1 MVVRPLWR
9 VPGNIHDFILNPN
22 GQDWLLFKHQIK
34 STVFALVTS
43 LLSRAAGGI
52 LPQILMNY
60 SGAHVDVGLGA
71 FSRQQQL
78 FFFKFATCSG
88 VVIPTQRLTGKEGF
102 GTFST

>member
-1 MVVRPLWR
+1 MA
-9 VPGNIHDFILNPN
+9 
-22 GQDWLLFKHQIK
+22 
-34 STVFALVTS
+34 VFARATS

-78 FFFKFATCSG
+78 FFSNFPL
-88 VVIPTQRLTGKEGF
+88 VRVW
-102 GTFST
+102 